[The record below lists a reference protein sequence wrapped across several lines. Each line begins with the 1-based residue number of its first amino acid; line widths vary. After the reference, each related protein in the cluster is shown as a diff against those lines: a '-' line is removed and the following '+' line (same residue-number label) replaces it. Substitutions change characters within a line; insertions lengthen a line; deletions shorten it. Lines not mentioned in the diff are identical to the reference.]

1 MPAEL
6 ALAARYL
13 FGLGRRTHVATVTA
27 ISLIGLTLGVLSLV
41 VTLALLEGFQ
51 STIRAEVVKRS
62 AHARVASAE
71 GRLLEDPETLAR
83 RLHEGLGDVD
93 VEEVVRGSCLVSTG
107 AGSVP
112 ARIVGRSGLERV
124 AVDRVLAAR
133 LAVGPGEQLL
143 VLAPRSR
150 LTPLG
155 PVPVRVRLTVGTV
168 VPREPGGSEGGVML
182 VPLATAQRLL
192 WGRPVVEAL
201 ELRDPGDPWGLAA
214 RVRRALGEHREGL
227 RVQGLAELHRPLFL
241 ALTLERSMIFLAVG
255 LMLVVAALNLLCNV
269 AMVAAEKRQDMA
281 VLAGLGLPPAR
292 LRRLFLVLGL
302 MVGAA
307 ATVLG
312 AAAGTA
318 LATVL
323 DATQALPLPRGVFAV
338 SAVPFS
344 VRPAT
349 VAAVVVFSMA
359 LSAAAA
365 WAPAR
370 SVARREPAEGLRY
383 E

>member
-13 FGLGRRTHVATVTA
+13 LGLGRRTHVATVTA
-27 ISLIGLTLGVLSLV
+27 ISLIGLTLGVLALV

-51 STIRAEVVKRS
+51 STIRSEVVRRS
-62 AHARVASAE
+62 AHARVSSAS
-71 GRLLEDPETLAR
+71 GRLLEAPDALAR
-83 RLHEGLGDVD
+83 RVHEEVHG
-93 VEEVVRGSCLVSTG
+93 VEVTEVVRGSCLVSTG

-112 ARIVGRSGLERV
+112 ARIVGRSGQVRV
-124 AVDRVLAAR
+124 AVDRVLSAR
-133 LAVGPGEQLL
+133 LAVGPGESVLL
-143 VLAPRSR
+143 LAPRSR

-155 PVPVRVRLTVGTV
+155 PVPVRVRLQVDTV

-182 VPLATAQRLL
+182 VPLAIAQRLL

-201 ELRDPGDPWGLAA
+201 EVRDPSDPWGVAA
-214 RVRRALGEHREGL
+214 RVRRALGGAGRGL
-227 RVQGLAELHRPLFL
+227 RVEGLAELHRPLFL
-241 ALTLERSMIFLAVG
+241 ALALERSMIFLAVG

-269 AMVAAEKRQDMA
+269 AMVAAEKRQDLA

-292 LRRLFLVLGL
+292 LRRLFLMLGL

-312 AAAGTA
+312 AVSGTV

-323 DATQALPLPRGVFAV
+323 DATGALPLPRGVFAV
-338 SAVPFS
+338 SAVPFT

-349 VAAVVVFSMA
+349 VAAVVVFSMV